1 MNVHTTFI
9 LMFLSFHG
17 LVGLSIA
24 QLVEHCSANAEAM
37 DSNPVEAFSLNLQS
51 LKTDCYDSCDGHIF
65 I

>member
-1 MNVHTTFI
+1 MNVNTTFI

-17 LVGLSIA
+17 LVELSIA

-37 DSNPVEAFSLNLQS
+37 ESNPVEAFSLNLQS
-51 LKTDCYDSCDGHIF
+51 LKSDCYYNCEGHIF